1 MTASRRAWYRD
12 DPQCGQLRMCGNAA
26 ARYHFAAMNNHDS
39 EQDDAGPA
47 DWAAPELTET
57 VAMRRDD
64 CQRHIA
70 QRVIAALRRG
80 GINCS
85 VVLTDKDE
93 PH

>member
-1 MTASRRAWYRD
+1 MD
-12 DPQCGQLRMCGNAA
+12 D
-26 ARYHFAAMNNHDS
+26 HDT
-39 EQDDAGPA
+39 EHEDAEPI
-47 DWAAPELTET
+47 DRTAPELVE
-57 VAMRRDD
+57 VATPRRDD

-85 VVLTDKDE
+85 VVLTDEDA